1 MAWWYYCRGIHFR
14 LEGGSGGSVWDR
26 VKHWDILK
34 PSDYQSNPFC
44 LLPPGKAGCQ
54 SPGERPLPFEHH
66 QQPTGRPRS
75 WKSQDQ
81 PQIPSSIVMEGTE
94 GSPNCN
100 PHPSLCVPMLFT
112 YYEHG
117 LIRTTSGEG
126 SRTPHFTDEIMRLW
140 EVKKDSLKVSSR
152 AKDQGLSSC

>member
-1 MAWWYYCRGIHFR
+1 MMRDYCRGIHFR

-26 VKHWDILK
+26 VKHWGILK

-94 GSPNCN
+94 EVPIATRTHHCVCPCYSPTMSAA
-100 PHPSLCVPMLFT
+100 SLEQPQGRGA
-112 YYEHG
+112 G
-117 LIRTTSGEG
+117 LPTLQ
-126 SRTPHFTDEIMRLW
+126 MR
-140 EVKKDSLKVSSR
+140 
-152 AKDQGLSSC
+152 